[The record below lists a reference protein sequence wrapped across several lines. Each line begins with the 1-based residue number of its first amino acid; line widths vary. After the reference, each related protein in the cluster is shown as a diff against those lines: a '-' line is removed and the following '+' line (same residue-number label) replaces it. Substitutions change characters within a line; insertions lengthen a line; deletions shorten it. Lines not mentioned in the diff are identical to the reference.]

1 MTDRIPD
8 LLLERL
14 RRGELDPAAEDAL
27 RARLGPA
34 EHARLEALAADD
46 ARTLTEHP
54 PRRVAAEIRRR
65 LDVAPARRRRVPF
78 TGPALGLALT
88 AAAAAALL
96 WAAPPA
102 PPVATADAGPDTV
115 RAKGDARLLVYR
127 RGPGPEPELLGD
139 GDPARAGDVVQLGVL
154 LDAPRHVA
162 VVSIDGRGAL
172 TVHHP
177 TGSTT
182 DALPAG
188 RLVFDHA
195 FAFDDAPAYERFV
208 LVTAPAPIDLDALR
222 RAFDALEDP
231 RQDPLP
237 LPADWRQS
245 STLIVKESL

>member
-1 MTDRIPD
+1 MTDHIPD

-14 RRGELDPAAEDAL
+14 RRGELDPAAADAL
-27 RARLGPA
+27 RARLGA
-34 EHARLEALAADD
+34 ADRDRLDALDTDD
-46 ARTLTEHP
+46 ARTLEAHP
-54 PRRVAAEIRRR
+54 PRLVAAEIRRR
-65 LDVAPARRRRVPF
+65 LDVAPRRRRAPF
-78 TGPALGLALT
+78 AGPALGLAL
-88 AAAAAALL
+88 AAAAAAGLL
-96 WAAPPA
+96 WFAPPA
-102 PPVATADAGPDTV
+102 PTPIAAADAGPDTV

-127 RGPGPEPELLGD
+127 RGSGPEPELLTD
-139 GDPARAGDVVQLGVL
+139 GDAARAGDVVQLGVL

-177 TGSTT
+177 QGSAP

-208 LVTAPAPIDLDALR
+208 LVTAPAPIDLEAIRRAVDALDDPR
-222 RAFDALEDP
+222 EDP
-231 RQDPLP
+231 LA